1 MNWLTDKTLIGVVHL
16 PALPGSPRAELSIA
30 HIVERAVAE
39 ARIYTD
45 AGFDGVIV
53 ENFGD
58 VPFHGERVEPHT
70 AVAMG
75 RVVTAILNATNLA
88 VGVNVLRNDA
98 RTGLAI
104 AAMTGARFV
113 RINVHTGA
121 YVTDQGLIEGRAAE
135 TLRYRATLDAEVAI
149 FADVHVK
156 HATPLSTLSLDQT
169 AEETAYR
176 GLADALIVTGSTTA
190 RPADRSDVVR
200 VKQAVPDRPVFVGSG
215 VTPETI
221 AETLTVADG
230 VIVGTALK
238 TGGQTDADLDASR
251 VTRFAQRAGR

>member
-1 MNWLTDKTLIGVVHL
+1 M
-16 PALPGSPRAELSIA
+16 
-30 HIVERAVAE
+30 
-39 ARIYTD
+39 
-45 AGFDGVIV
+45 
-53 ENFGD
+53 
-58 VPFHGERVEPHT
+58 PFHGERVEPHT

-75 RVVTAILNATNLA
+75 RVVTAVLNATDLA

-121 YVTDQGLIEGRAAE
+121 YVTDQGLLQGRAAE
-135 TLRYRATLDAEVAI
+135 TLRYRAALDAEVAI

-156 HATPLSTLSLDQT
+156 HATPLSTLSLDQA

-190 RPADRSDVVR
+190 RPAARSDVVR

-230 VIVGTALK
+230 VIIGMALK
-238 TGGQTDADLDASR
+238 MDGRTEADLDASR
-251 VTRFAQRAGR
+251 VMRFAQLAGR